1 MTTDFPID
9 VAIDVAIIGG
19 SYAGISA
26 GLQLA
31 RARKRVTVFDSGLR
45 RNRFATH
52 AHGFVAQDGRPPDE
66 IAADARD
73 QLLKY
78 PTVTWVDAAVES
90 TGASGEGFRLEA
102 GGRTHRA
109 KRVILSMGVTDNLP
123 AIPGLRERWGRHVFH
138 CPYCHGYELGQ
149 GEIGVIASGPVS
161 MHQALL
167 LPEWGRTT
175 FFLNDAFEPSEE
187 ESAELAR
194 RGITVRRGKV
204 ARISGGATVHVEGEA
219 PARFAGLFVAT
230 RTEPSSP
237 LAQQLGCE
245 LEAGPMGEFIRTGM
259 MKETT
264 VPGVFACGDIA
275 RAAGNVAM
283 AVGDGAMAGAAA
295 HRSLILGLQATGAL
309 PARQPPGTS
318 PA

>member
-1 MTTDFPID
+1 MNTDFPID
-9 VAIDVAIIGG
+9 VAIVGG

-31 RARKRVTVFDSGLR
+31 RARKRVTVFDSGLP
-45 RNRFATH
+45 RNRFASH
-52 AHGFVAQDGRPPDE
+52 AHGFVAQDGRPPGE
-66 IAADARD
+66 IAADARR

-78 PTVTWVDAAVES
+78 PTVTWIDAAVGSAS
-90 TGASGEGFRLEA
+90 TSGDGFELKA
-102 GGRTHRA
+102 GGKTHRA
-109 KRVILSMGVTDNLP
+109 KRVVLAMGVADSTPD
-123 AIPGLRERWGRHVFH
+123 IPGLRERWGRHVFH
-138 CPYCHGYELGQ
+138 CPYCHGYELDE
-149 GEIGVIASGPVS
+149 GEIGVIASGPTS

-175 FFLNDAFEPSEE
+175 FFLNDALEPSAE
-187 ESAELAR
+187 ESAELAK
-194 RGITVRRGKV
+194 RGLTVRRGKV
-204 ARISGGATVHVEGEA
+204 TEISGDAIVHVEGQA
-219 PARFAGLFVAT
+219 PAKFAGLFVAT

-245 LEAGPMGEFIRTGM
+245 LEAGPMGDFIKTGT

-295 HRSLILGLQATGAL
+295 HRSLMFG
-309 PARQPPGTS
+309 S
-318 PA
+318 